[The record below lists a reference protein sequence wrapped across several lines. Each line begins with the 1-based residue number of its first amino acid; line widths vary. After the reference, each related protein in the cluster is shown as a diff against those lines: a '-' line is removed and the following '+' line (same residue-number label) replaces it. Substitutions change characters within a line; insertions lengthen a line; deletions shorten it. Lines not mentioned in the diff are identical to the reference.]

1 MPCVLVKPKTAA
13 ASAASAAA
21 AAAAAAALPVSH
33 YYISF
38 LYYSNVINKIF
49 PTNMFIDQLH
59 SKHLIVSFIIT

>member
-1 MPCVLVKPKTAA
+1 MPCAIVKPKTAA
-13 ASAASAAA
+13 ASAAAA

-49 PTNMFIDQLH
+49 LTNIFINQLH
-59 SKHLIVSFIIT
+59 GKHLIVSFIIT